1 MVDACKPWRGYYSR
15 HRHFWRFPLSLCGN
29 PAATYRVDSWT
40 QDLGAVGIS
49 GQTDARSPYR
59 RELTSLAQTLQ
70 ATEQVV
76 ADYSLWVRKQREH
89 LEALSWELDCV
100 KDLAWTKRAVG
111 AQDAGAQASSAAL
124 LSQEAILRAQA
135 VATLGQPDSILGQA
149 REAQQWTEQLL
160 WGTGQLTRTPLWGL
174 KLKGLVSKF
183 QMLHLQL
190 LGLSVRAGV
199 VGGDVYHSWGVA
211 KARTLLQGY
220 PECRATGALGRTLLT
235 GFLISLAG
243 MQGSGTWAGCVPALC
258 GVPTCPGALPK
269 AQWALVASWNS
280 SHSLDIVVPALEQHQ
295 QLVQS
300 HRGHG
305 WKPWGKSQRTM
316 AWPQGGR
323 RHIPL
328 VTHPYQL
335 QQIQATVTPSE
346 TQAQKTWHHARGP

>member
-1 MVDACKPWRGYYSR
+1 MPASPGGGTTADTGTSGDS
-15 HRHFWRFPLSLCGN
+15 LSPSVGTLQQLTEWTAGPRQGIWSQQGGN
-29 PAATYRVDSWT
+29 PLQLSKIRDS
-40 QDLGAVGIS
+40 QGH
-49 GQTDARSPYR
+49 R

-111 AQDAGAQASSAAL
+111 AQ
-124 LSQEAILRAQA
+124 
-135 VATLGQPDSILGQA
+135 
-149 REAQQWTEQLL
+149 
-160 WGTGQLTRTPLWGL
+160 
-174 KLKGLVSKF
+174 
-183 QMLHLQL
+183 
-190 LGLSVRAGV
+190 
-199 VGGDVYHSWGVA
+199 
-211 KARTLLQGY
+211 
-220 PECRATGALGRTLLT
+220 
-235 GFLISLAG
+235 G
-243 MQGSGTWAGCVPALC
+243 MQGSGTWAGCVPAPC

-328 VTHPYQL
+328 VTHSYQL